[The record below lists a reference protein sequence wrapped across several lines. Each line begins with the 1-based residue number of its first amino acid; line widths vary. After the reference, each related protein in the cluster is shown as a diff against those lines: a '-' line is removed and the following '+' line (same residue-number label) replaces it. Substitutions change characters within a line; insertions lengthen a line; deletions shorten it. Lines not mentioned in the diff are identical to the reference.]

1 MPLDDLFGW
10 LAGVIFVS
18 RLIPQPL
25 KIWQTGE
32 RAGVSWLA
40 LANGIVS
47 TGGWFAYGLMV
58 DRPVLWVPSLVA
70 LVPEVVVLL
79 LLGIRPPDRRS
90 FLAWLAWASAVG
102 IAWPIAGEVGLG
114 TVIAFG
120 VVVGVVPAVVAALRT
135 DRPTGIAVRT
145 WQIAL
150 LDAVLW
156 GTYGIATNE
165 PLTTFYGIVL
175 TAGATIILVRV
186 SRLTRA
192 SAATP
197 TVVDAGPSPATE
209 PAV

>member
-1 MPLDDLFGW
+1 VPLDDLFGW

-25 KIWQTGE
+25 KIWRTGE

-47 TGGWFAYGLMV
+47 TAGWLAYGLMI

-70 LVPEVVVLL
+70 LVPEVVVLV
-79 LLGIRPPDRRS
+79 LLGLRPPDRRAL
-90 FLAWLAWASAVG
+90 LAWLAWAGAVLVS
-102 IAWPIAGEVGLG
+102 WPIAGEAGLG

-120 VVVGVVPAVVAALRT
+120 VVVGVVPAVIAALRT

-156 GTYGIATNE
+156 GTYGIATSE

-175 TAGATIILVRV
+175 TTGATIILVRV
-186 SRLTRA
+186 ARLTRA
-192 SAATP
+192 ADG
-197 TVVDAGPSPATE
+197 TVIGPEPDGSPAPE